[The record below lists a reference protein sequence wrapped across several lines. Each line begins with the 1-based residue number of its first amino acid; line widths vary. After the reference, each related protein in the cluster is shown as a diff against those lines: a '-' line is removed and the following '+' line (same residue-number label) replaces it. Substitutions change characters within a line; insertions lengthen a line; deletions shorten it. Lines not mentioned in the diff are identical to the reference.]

1 METKFGRPKIKKVN
15 KMRNTEYWY
24 FIQAKRNFDIFG
36 NKMKDKFVTIN
47 FADAINDY
55 VTYYVPALVSSYSLH
70 KQEYFCKNKRVILS
84 ILEELKKKY
93 GNEFTFRIKKL
104 VEKVEG

>member
-1 METKFGRPKIKKVN
+1 
-15 KMRNTEYWY
+15 MRKNEYWY

-36 NKMKDKFVTIN
+36 NKMKDKFETIN

-55 VTYYVPALVSSYSLH
+55 ITYYVSALISCSLH
-70 KQEYFCKNKRVILS
+70 KQEYFCKNKMVILS

-93 GNEFTFRIKKL
+93 GNEFSFKIKKRKG
-104 VEKVEG
+104 E